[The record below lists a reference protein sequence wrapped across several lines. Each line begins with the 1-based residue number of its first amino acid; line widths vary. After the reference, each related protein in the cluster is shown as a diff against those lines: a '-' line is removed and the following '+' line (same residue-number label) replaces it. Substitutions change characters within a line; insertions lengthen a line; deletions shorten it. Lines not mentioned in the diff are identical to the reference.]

1 MFSWGQEGS
10 SSMKSS
16 FLHCVPLSLFLSCHR
31 AELEGIVAIVILNLG
46 TIKCVTLHCGN
57 YH

>member
-10 SSMKSS
+10 SAMKSS
-16 FLHCVPLSLFLSCHR
+16 FLHPVPLSLFLSCYR
-31 AELEGIVAIVILNLG
+31 AELEEMVAIVIWNLG